1 MRESLA
7 DSDSQHV
14 IRWVST
20 LSRWVSNLS
29 GFVGVQ
35 TSGHPGA
42 TKLVGQLI
50 RDAGFDPV
58 YVGDLSRAKDFD
70 FGSKV
75 YVRLLTAA
83 QLRAELAL
91 K

>member
-1 MRESLA
+1 MA
-7 DSDSQHV
+7 
-14 IRWVST
+14 
-20 LSRWVSNLS
+20 
-29 GFVGVQ
+29 
-35 TSGHPGA
+35 
-42 TKLVGQLI
+42 GQLI